1 LVDHKDYG
9 HKRIAL
15 GLKMGHNRIR
25 RVMKKSIIL
34 NPTEDAINRG
44 LRRKIWEK
52 KATGILNLVQPRLEQ
67 KLLVKPKQ
75 VWYRESLSIWLL
87 SLIFLPVRWWE

>member
-15 GLKMGHNRIR
+15 RLKMGHNRIR

-52 KATGILNLVQPRLEQ
+52 SDWYSQPGPTKTGTKITC
-67 KLLVKPKQ
+67 
-75 VWYRESLSIWLL
+75 
-87 SLIFLPVRWWE
+87 